1 MPDHFAEQIKKLE
14 GLRHTHSDS
23 AALEEFDEETER
35 LILQRFGEDTKHWEA
50 YELAMMGEAE
60 TIVNMP
66 QAAQEDATQDLF
78 HKGIEQRRQVLEGCL
93 ADVVEAV
100 AQPVARQVAP
110 PLATKP
116 KPRAVKKKPRAVKK
130 KKKAAKKKAGTAKK
144 VVRKAAKRKKPAA
157 IRKKKAGSAKKKRAK
172 RK

>member
-1 MPDHFAEQIKKLE
+1 MLDQFAEQIKKLQAF
-14 GLRHTHSDS
+14 RHMTVDD

-35 LILQRFGEDTKHWEA
+35 LILQRFGESTSHLEA

-60 TIVNMP
+60 SIVNMP

-93 ADVVEAV
+93 ADLAEAV
-100 AQPVARQVAP
+100 AP
-110 PLATKP
+110 PAP
-116 KPRAVKKKPRAVKK
+116 KPQPQAVQKKPVAVKK
-130 KKKAAKKKAGTAKK
+130 KKAAAKKKARPAK
-144 VVRKAAKRKKPAA
+144 KAAKRKSGPAKKKKPA
-157 IRKKKAGSAKKKRAK
+157 ITGKKRAGSAKKKRAK

>member
-1 MPDHFAEQIKKLE
+1 MPDQLAEQIKKLE

-66 QAAQEDATQDLF
+66 QSAQEDATQDLF
-78 HKGIEQRRQVLEGCL
+78 HKGLEQRRQVLEGCL
-93 ADVVEAV
+93 ADLAEA
-100 AQPVARQVAP
+100 AARPATRPASPPPAP
-110 PLATKP
+110 KP
-116 KPRAVKKKPRAVKK
+116 KPKATKKPRTVKK
-130 KKKAAKKKAGTAKK
+130 KKKAAKKKAGAA
-144 VVRKAAKRKKPAA
+144 RKAAKKSVKKKKPATA
-157 IRKKKAGSAKKKRAK
+157 KKRKSGPARKKRAK

>member
-1 MPDHFAEQIKKLE
+1 MPDQLAEQIKKLE
-14 GLRHTHSDS
+14 ALRHAADS
-23 AALEEFDEETER
+23 SALEEFDEETEQ

-66 QAAQEDATQDLF
+66 QSAQEDATQDLF

-93 ADVVEAV
+93 ADLADAAARPV
-100 AQPVARQVAP
+100 AQRAAP
-110 PLATKP
+110 PPPP
-116 KPRAVKKKPRAVKK
+116 KAAPRPAQKKASAAKK
-130 KKKAAKKKAGTAKK
+130 KKKPAKKKTGAARKTARKPAKK
-144 VVRKAAKRKKPAA
+144 KRHAMAGRKKAAPAKRKKT
-157 IRKKKAGSAKKKRAK
+157 K

>member
-1 MPDHFAEQIKKLE
+1 MPDQFAEQIKKLE

-35 LILQRFGEDTKHWEA
+35 LILQRFGEATTHLEA

-60 TIVNMP
+60 SIVNMP

-78 HKGIEQRRQVLEGCL
+78 RKGLEQRRQVLEACL
-93 ADVVEAV
+93 ADLAEPAES
-100 AQPVARQVAP
+100 QPPSPPAP
-110 PLATKP
+110 KP
-116 KPRAVKKKPRAVKK
+116 KPRGGKKKPG
-130 KKKAAKKKAGTAKK
+130 AAKKKKEAAKRK
-144 VVRKAAKRKKPAA
+144 ARPAKKAAKRKPSGPAKKKKPAA
-157 IRKKKAGSAKKKRAK
+157 TRKKKAGSARKKRAK